1 MGDEGG
7 DSALL
12 IKAKLSEI
20 FSKKNI
26 SGEVWREGERLFGTK
41 EYYFI
46 IFLLVLPHHLLILFN
61 PSFATQMFYPI
72 AELVIA
78 MRTPSKKAKAEIE
91 IYSVTTEAKTRK
103 GSI

>member
-26 SGEVWREGERLFGTK
+26 SREVWREEERLFGTK

-46 IFLLVLPHHLLILFN
+46 IFLLVLPHNLLILFN